1 MTKRVEIFV
10 AMVDRVGNPG
20 FQAGAAAAVHDQF
33 TTDSQGFSLVVQTA
47 QTASAIASVLSVT
60 QMTAGAVPFLN
71 IVTNTL
77 AGTVTFLKIVA
88 ESKEGK
94 EPKEGDYISLV
105 GNVAGVVA
113 GFALLAAAPYT
124 AGVFTAVA
132 LGASL
137 LGTYNSELA
146 KNIATAIAPIMN
158 SLKTHDISSEAPKPI
173 LAPNLAITNPETINN
188 HFGGLIQVVMCPAH
202 RRFQMLIRNPQR
214 SFATSSCSQH
224 FSDSRLL
231 PAMKKCQQGRAKGVE
246 FTGQSYRHRGCENA
260 LLSLACSSSVM
271 ALSRMLMSLGAN
283 CLCIGY
289 VSSFVQCLKGC

>member
-10 AMVDRVGNPG
+10 AMVDRVGKPG

-173 LAPNLAITNPETINN
+173 LAPNLVITNPETINN
-188 HFGGLIQVVMCPAH
+188 HFGGLIQVVTWHPDTLEIQLGTRRLELFQVNTWGQPVIYGGVNPPIQPPPSTSDGATITVGIDSINGQPPAGP
-202 RRFQMLIRNPQR
+202 RPSITTVIGGGQDKYACCSAPQ
-214 SFATSSCSQH
+214 Q
-224 FSDSRLL
+224 D
-231 PAMKKCQQGRAKGVE
+231 K
-246 FTGQSYRHRGCENA
+246 YR
-260 LLSLACSSSVM
+260 
-271 ALSRMLMSLGAN
+271 
-283 CLCIGY
+283 
-289 VSSFVQCLKGC
+289 